1 MYLQLCNTRGSVH
14 FCVQEHVPS
23 LIFTQTGIQ
32 IIQIITFQVLI
43 LLAILSDYYWQFV
56 CGVMCLFNKFE
67 GDVALCVQ
75 VRRLGRGF

>member
-56 CGVMCLFNKFE
+56 CGVMCLFNKFNEFE
-67 GDVALCVQ
+67 GDVAFRVHCV
-75 VRRLGRGF
+75 G